1 MNSIRFDKVKNWT
14 LLAAS
19 AICMTIG
26 AAQAATWPS
35 RPIKVVVPFPPGAT
49 PDIMARLVGDRLS
62 VNLGQP
68 VIIENKP
75 GGSGLIAIGAVQ
87 NAVPDGYTLLLA
99 DTGHLAINPALMKD
113 LPYDPMMDFLPVSRF
128 TEQDF
133 SVIVRAD
140 SPDKTIGDLLERSKK
155 KEGGLTYGT
164 SGVGS
169 VHHIGS
175 ERLKILTGAHFMHV
189 PYKGTIQSVP
199 ALLSGEIDFMI
210 SSATPVMGQ
219 WKSGKIRILARGSDK
234 RSPLMPDVPTLRE
247 SGIPLTISITL
258 GMLAPKGTPSEVV
271 QRLSTEVNKVLE
283 SPEVKQKVATQ
294 DFTVRGS
301 TPQAFTASIREQ
313 LQEYKNVIQETGI
326 TAR

>member
-1 MNSIRFDKVKNWT
+1 MNSIRFDKTKNWA

-19 AICMTIG
+19 AICMTVG

-49 PDIMARLVGDRLS
+49 PDIMARLVGDKLS
-62 VNLGQP
+62 ANLGQP
-68 VIIENKP
+68 VVIENKP

-87 NAVPDGYTLLLA
+87 HAAPDGYTLLIG

-113 LPYDPMMDFLPVSRF
+113 LPYDPVKDFLPVSRF

-140 SPDKTIGDLLERSKK
+140 SPDKTIGDLVERSKK
-155 KEGGLTYGT
+155 KEGGMTYGT

-175 ERLKILTGAHFMHV
+175 ERLRLLTGAHFMHV

-219 WKSGKIRILARGSDK
+219 WKSGKVRMLARGSDT
-234 RSPLMPDVPTLRE
+234 RNSLMPDVPTLRE

-258 GMLAPKGTPSEVV
+258 GMLAPKGTPPEVV
-271 QRLSTEVNKVLE
+271 QRLSSEVNKVLE
-283 SPEVKQKVATQ
+283 SAEVKQKVATQ
-294 DFTVRGS
+294 DFTVGGS
-301 TPQAFTASIREQ
+301 TPQAYADLIREQ
-313 LQEYKNVIQETGI
+313 LQEYKKMIHDTGI